1 LNELNIFFNIF
12 KSQIEKKKNEKG
24 SELAAM
30 VPMYAKHI
38 VAILDIR
45 STSEKCIFVYYL
57 NTRKTTVCI
66 ISYINVLF

>member
-1 LNELNIFFNIF
+1 MNSIYFSIFS
-12 KSQIEKKKNEKG
+12 KVKLKKKNEKG